1 MTDSELHAQERT
13 ARELLTQRPLFVGT
27 ADEVA
32 VYWDGYERTFAVVTE
47 DGDATTVP
55 LSDTPFATPREY
67 CDHVQDERGWDVG
80 PRIGGTIVGD
90 LKRALA

>member
-1 MTDSELHAQERT
+1 MTESELHTQERT
-13 ARELLTQRPLFVGT
+13 ARELLTQQPLFVGT

-55 LSDTPFATPREY
+55 LAETPFDTPAQY
-67 CDHVQDERGWDVG
+67 CEHVRDERGWDVG
-80 PRIGGTIVGD
+80 PRIGGSIVDD

>member
-1 MTDSELHAQERT
+1 MRNTDSHPQERT

-32 VYWDGYERTFAVVTE
+32 VYWDGYERTFAVVTA
-47 DGDATTVP
+47 DGDADTVA
-55 LSDTPFATPREY
+55 LADTPFDTPAQY
-67 CDHVQDERGWDVG
+67 CDQIGDERGWDVG
-80 PRIGGTIVGD
+80 PRIGGTIVDD

>member
-1 MTDSELHAQERT
+1 MATTQTHPQERT

-27 ADEVA
+27 ADDVA

-55 LSDTPFATPREY
+55 LADTPFATPREY
-67 CDHVQDERGWDVG
+67 CDHIQDERGWDVG
-80 PRIGGTIVGD
+80 PRIGGTIVDD
-90 LKRALA
+90 LERALA